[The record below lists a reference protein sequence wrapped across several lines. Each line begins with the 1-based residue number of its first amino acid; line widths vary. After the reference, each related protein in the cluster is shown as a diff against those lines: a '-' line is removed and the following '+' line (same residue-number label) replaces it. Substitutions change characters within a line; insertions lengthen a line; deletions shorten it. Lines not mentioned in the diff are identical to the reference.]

1 VVVEI
6 CIFRNT
12 EGRTERE
19 KERESEIPT
28 KLARCLFLYLESSA
42 DDTLHVC
49 GLKRVR
55 SKLSRYKLGRVKSA
69 LRGLRSFSLSRLI
82 WRNSL
87 RQIETKRWFS

>member
-1 VVVEI
+1 MRFLEI
-6 CIFRNT
+6 MVLYFLRLVT
-12 EGRTERE
+12 KKFYTRGRGNLYFQKYGGEQR
-19 KERESEIPT
+19 EIPT

-42 DDTLHVC
+42 DDTVHVC

-82 WRNSL
+82 
-87 RQIETKRWFS
+87 